1 MRSRYD
7 VKPKQLEVPA
17 AVADDDDEYSET
29 LTSTGDSG
37 FADSRA
43 FIKEEP
49 RREPIQPPA
58 AQQTASYTG
67 LNRHTMEHVGYY
79 KTAHKEIDD
88 VPGERYS
95 WHDIVHTVHVT
106 LLVYSYLVW
115 HAWV

>member
-1 MRSRYD
+1 MRSRDD

-17 AVADDDDEYSET
+17 AVADDDDDYSEMT
-29 LTSTGDSG
+29 STSTGDSG
-37 FADSRA
+37 FADSRD

-49 RREPIQPPA
+49 RREPIQPP

-88 VPGERYS
+88 VQGERY
-95 WHDIVHTVHVT
+95 I
-106 LLVYSYLVW
+106 
-115 HAWV
+115 